1 MLWKS
6 DRPASMHCYTA
17 ATFSKTSHTVGRQ
30 HALTWR
36 LTSIE
41 KTAATSYCWIHWQ
54 GFPTFVR
61 AFVCVYQSKQYTYLF
76 VQTWVLSQQP
86 HNALSILC
94 PSLSSLSPPSSHS
107 FSLTLCL
114 PHTVSPSL
122 SRSLALSLSLCG
134 STALSSQLSLFSA
147 PPFTYTRFIRRS
159 RASLLPLNP
168 LPSFTGA
175 FSLPSVCPLSFT
187 VFLSID
193 VIVFVIF
200 PQCVCVCVW
209 LLIFCLSF
217 LISSTSLALLLSYPC
232 AFLKSFSFS
241 L

>member
-1 MLWKS
+1 MYVCHCVCHQLHMAHQYPTDSHMLNAHETSGYAVCTHGLTHAVEKWS
-6 DRPASMHCYTA
+6 TCLHALLH
-17 ATFSKTSHTVGRQ
+17 SKWVHVGRQ

-122 SRSLALSLSLCG
+122 SLSL
-134 STALSSQLSLFSA
+134 
-147 PPFTYTRFIRRS
+147 
-159 RASLLPLNP
+159 
-168 LPSFTGA
+168 
-175 FSLPSVCPLSFT
+175 
-187 VFLSID
+187 
-193 VIVFVIF
+193 
-200 PQCVCVCVW
+200 W
-209 LLIFCLSF
+209 
-217 LISSTSLALLLSYPC
+217 
-232 AFLKSFSFS
+232 
-241 L
+241 